1 PMLEA
6 GPFVALVAAGLVVGL
21 ISGTYPAFVLSRF
34 EPVDVLRGELL
45 TGRDGVRMR
54 QALVVFQFAISV
66 ALIAGTLIAHAQIR
80 YMQQRSLGFD
90 REQVLVIDAGHLPPS
105 EVTTTYPSVKEA
117 LGAQPG
123 IREISAAGNIPGLG
137 GAAGDAMYPQGL
149 PDGEVRLM
157 FNVSADHAYV
167 DALGLRIGAGR
178 DFSEAHETDATDA
191 AIINEAAVRNF
202 GWGEA
207 ADAIGKS
214 IRAGSDW
221 KMLRV
226 VGVVEDYHHR
236 SPHGPIEPTL
246 IRIRPDNFR
255 HFMLRIDTDEDRKRV
270 V

>member
-1 PMLEA
+1 CIHLHSGRRAELVPAANRTYLYAFGVIAALVLLIACINFMNLATARSLERAKETGIRKAIGSTRPMLARQFLTEATLFSMLALLLSLAIAGLALPQLNALIGMELSLRPLLAA

-66 ALIAGTLIAHAQIR
+66 ALIAGTLIVHAQIR

-123 IREISAAGNIPGLG
+123 IREISAAGNIPG
-137 GAAGDAMYPQGL
+137 
-149 PDGEVRLM
+149 
-157 FNVSADHAYV
+157 
-167 DALGLRIGAGR
+167 
-178 DFSEAHETDATDA
+178 
-191 AIINEAAVRNF
+191 
-202 GWGEA
+202 
-207 ADAIGKS
+207 
-214 IRAGSDW
+214 
-221 KMLRV
+221 
-226 VGVVEDYHHR
+226 
-236 SPHGPIEPTL
+236 
-246 IRIRPDNFR
+246 
-255 HFMLRIDTDEDRKRV
+255 
-270 V
+270 